1 VRSLLICCGPGA
13 ARRLDRLLPRT
24 GAADGAGRPADPAR
38 LLRREDLAV
47 CLSGEGPADADCDR
61 DSGISTAADV
71 VLAFEG
77 FVTHRAER
85 GAALRTALIEDF
97 LAHGER
103 CVERWRG
110 SFRLMIAHGGV
121 TRVYADHT
129 ASRPIFVAED
139 ADGPLFSSHLAP
151 LLAAIPRPA
160 VDGAGLL
167 HFLRDGRFFAGASLF
182 REVRQLGA
190 GRLHR
195 TGPGPMRATGAEIA
209 WYRYELEPQ
218 AAAVAELLPELKRRL
233 DEAVLRHWRRAE
245 APALL
250 LSGGYDSRYLLNTLA
265 DLVPRSQLR
274 RLLTCLWGE
283 ANPDPDCDA
292 AWARREALR
301 HGLAFEFTT
310 LRTDLPDLFGPVFEA
325 QSGMTAHVVT
335 HTDDFARCRELHR
348 RGYRSL
354 IRGDECFGPTGGPVR
369 SPAEALARIGVNTLP
384 HDMPWLAPD
393 APTAQ
398 WRAEHDAH
406 LRRLSAVAAD
416 PNDVRDLLYHRE
428 RLPSFNAQLNAHR
441 APFLENHNPLLD
453 ADVLDLVR
461 RLPRELRTD
470 KSLFRLCFRHFFP
483 TAGFAVGGN
492 AFALGRLAREAAPA
506 GFLAERLDRLP
517 PPFAPGYFGPLAAR
531 LRAAARGDGPAPSD
545 EEIRLLCR
553 AVVLGH
559 ALDQA
564 AAPAPVPARAPE
576 PPTAPYADSA
586 PPSSGPP
593 R

>member
-1 VRSLLICCGPGA
+1 M
-13 ARRLDRLLPRT
+13 
-24 GAADGAGRPADPAR
+24 
-38 LLRREDLAV
+38 LRQEELAV
-47 CLSGEGPADADCDR
+47 FVGDADAGSECVGDC
-61 DSGISTAADV
+61 DSGISIAGDV

-77 FVTHRAER
+77 FVTHRSER
-85 GAALRTALIEDF
+85 GAALRKALIEDF
-97 LAHGER
+97 RARGER
-103 CVERWRG
+103 CVEGWRG
-110 SFRLMIAHGGV
+110 SFRLMIAHGSV

-129 ASRPIFVAED
+129 ASRPVFVAED

-151 LLAAIPRPA
+151 LLAAIPRPTL
-160 VDGAGLL
+160 DGANLL
-167 HFLRDGRFFAGASLF
+167 HFLRDGRFFAGASPF

-195 TGPGPMRATGAEIA
+195 TGPGPGGNCAAEVTTTDSA

-218 AAAVAELLPELKRRL
+218 AADPAELLPELKRRL
-233 DEAVLRHWRRAE
+233 DEAILRHWHRAE

-265 DLVPRSQLR
+265 DRVPRAALG

-292 AWARREALR
+292 AWAQREALR

-310 LRTDLPDLFGPVFEA
+310 LRADLAELFEPVFAA
-325 QSGMTAHVVT
+325 QSGMTANVVT
-335 HTDDFARCRELHR
+335 HTDDFARCRELR
-348 RGYRSL
+348 RQGYRSL
-354 IRGDECFGPTGGPVR
+354 MRGDECFGPNGGPVR
-369 SPAEALARIGVNTLP
+369 SPAEALSRTGVNTLP
-384 HDMPWLAPD
+384 SELPWLAPD
-393 APTAQ
+393 APIEE

-406 LRRLSAVAAD
+406 LHELSAVAAD

-470 KSLFRLCFRHFFP
+470 KSVFRLCFRHYFP
-483 TAGFAVGGN
+483 TTGFAVGGN
-492 AFALGRLAREAAPA
+492 AFTLSRLAREPAPA
-506 GFLAERLDRLP
+506 GFLAERLDQLP
-517 PPFAPGYFGPLAAR
+517 PPFTPRHFGPLAVR
-531 LRAAARGDGPAPSD
+531 LRAAARGDGPVPSD
-545 EEIRLLCR
+545 EEIKLVCR
-553 AVVLGH
+553 AVVLGRT
-559 ALDQA
+559 LTA
-564 AAPAPVPARAPE
+564 AAGV
-576 PPTAPYADSA
+576 PPTGAL
-586 PPSSGPP
+586 